1 MYRLCASQSIMY
13 YVLAPA
19 LFSTLVRLLRVV
31 AVVTSPSA
39 TFLTDLERRPH
50 VLAAL
55 RAHPSDPPR
64 GPRRADGEAPSTM
77 PARCTNSEQYS
88 DWLTITP
95 LS

>member
-19 LFSTLVRLLRVV
+19 LYFSTRTPARSGLLRVV

-64 GPRRADGEAPSTM
+64 GPRRADGEAPSRCQHD
-77 PARCTNSEQYS
+77 ARTRNSIV
-88 DWLTITP
+88 TG
-95 LS
+95 